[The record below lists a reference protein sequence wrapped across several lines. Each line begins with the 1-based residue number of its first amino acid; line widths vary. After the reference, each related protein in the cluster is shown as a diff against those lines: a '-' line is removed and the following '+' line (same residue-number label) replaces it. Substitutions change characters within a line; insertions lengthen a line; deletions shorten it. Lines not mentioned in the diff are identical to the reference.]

1 LLGWVEGQ
9 FMKRQDSGFSLI
21 ELMAVVAII
30 GILAAIAFPAYGSY
44 LVRGNR
50 SAAQGYLLALAEAQA
65 QYFADAHSYAGTPAA
80 LNLSVPSQV
89 AANYSVT
96 IEATDGPPPS
106 FTITATPVP
115 GSRQAADQSLT
126 ISSSGAR
133 TPASLW

>member
-1 LLGWVEGQ
+1 MLGWVEGQ

>member
-1 LLGWVEGQ
+1 
-9 FMKRQDSGFSLI
+9 MKRQDSGFSLI

>member
-1 LLGWVEGQ
+1 
-9 FMKRQDSGFSLI
+9 MKRQESGFSLI

>member
-1 LLGWVEGQ
+1 
-9 FMKRQDSGFSLI
+9 MKRQDSGFSLI

-80 LNLSVPSQV
+80 
-89 AANYSVT
+89 ANYSIT
-96 IEATDGPPPS
+96 IEASDGPPPS

-115 GSRQAADQSLT
+115 GSRQAADQILT

>member
-1 LLGWVEGQ
+1 
-9 FMKRQDSGFSLI
+9 MKRQDSGFSLI

-50 SAAQGYLLALAEAQA
+50 SAAQGYLMTLAEAQA
-65 QYFADAHSYAGTPAA
+65 QYFADAHSYAGTPAE
-80 LNLSVPSQV
+80 LNLPVPSQV
-89 AANYSVT
+89 AANYAVT
-96 IEATDGPPPS
+96 IEATDGPPPT
-106 FTITATPVP
+106 FTITAAPLPNT
-115 GSRQAADQSLT
+115 RQASDQVLT

>member
-1 LLGWVEGQ
+1 
-9 FMKRQDSGFSLI
+9 MKRQDSGFSLI
-21 ELMAVVAII
+21 EMMAVVAII

-80 LNLSVPSQV
+80 LNSSVPSQV
-89 AANYSVT
+89 AANYSIT
-96 IEATDGPPPS
+96 IEASDGPPPS

-115 GSRQAADQSLT
+115 GSRQAADQILT

>member
-1 LLGWVEGQ
+1 
-9 FMKRQDSGFSLI
+9 MKRQDSGFSLI

-30 GILAAIAFPAYGSY
+30 GILAAIAFPAYGGY

-80 LNLSVPSQV
+80 LNLPVPSQV

-96 IEATDGPPPS
+96 IEASDGPPPS

-115 GSRQAADQSLT
+115 GSRQAADQTLT